1 MKSPSTCPPGWREA
15 ESKKP
20 LNKNQSGEYTIE
32 ENQMASEVARRFA
45 ETKMN
50 RSTSHIKDTKFTKIA
65 QKIISEMKRLEVPG
79 VAIGIWHNGQEF
91 ADGFGVTSLE
101 HPLPVTADTLFQTG
115 SISKTF
121 TGTMLMRLAEQGKV
135 DLDAPVRKY
144 IKHFKLHDRDVTK
157 KVTVRHLLTHMGG
170 WVGDYFNDFGNGDD
184 ALEKM
189 VKDISKL
196 SQVQPLGTIW
206 SYNNTGFNVAS
217 RIIEIITKK
226 PYEQAA
232 QEMLFD
238 PIGLKMSFFYP
249 SDLLFT
255 HRFVVGHQ
263 KVKDKVQVA
272 RPWAIGRAGNGVG
285 GVVSTVRDLLKYA
298 RFQMSNGKK
307 NVITGKSLKTMR
319 VPQAN
324 AGPRGLMG
332 ITWFIGKVGDLT
344 TYSHGGATNGQK
356 ALFIF
361 IPEKDF
367 ALAILTNSD
376 DGGIITANIFSYALE
391 LYFGAKSTLPKPI
404 KTPAKELEKYTGRYR
419 IGTECFDLKVKGEH
433 LIYHH
438 IPLGG
443 FPRPDTP
450 PGPAMPPMR
459 FSFYE
464 NDKVIGLDEP
474 YKDALG
480 DFIRSETGKLQYFR
494 IGGRAHKKI
503 K

>member
-1 MKSPSTCPPGWREA
+1 
-15 ESKKP
+15 
-20 LNKNQSGEYTIE
+20 
-32 ENQMASEVARRFA
+32 
-45 ETKMN
+45 MN
-50 RSTSHIKDTKFTKIA
+50 LSTSHLRDTKFKKTA
-65 QKIISEMKRLEVPG
+65 QKVVSEMKRLDVPG
-79 VAIGIWHNGQEF
+79 VAIGIWHEGQEF
-91 ADGFGVTSLE
+91 TAGFGVTNLE
-101 HPLPVTADTLFQTG
+101 HPLPVTADTLFQVG

-121 TGTMLMRLAEQGKV
+121 TGTMLMQLVEQGKIN
-135 DLDAPVRKY
+135 LDAPAKKY
-144 IKHFKLHDRDVTK
+144 IKDLKLRDKNVQKRVTI
-157 KVTVRHLLTHMGG
+157 RQLLTHMGG

-184 ALEKM
+184 ALMKM
-189 VKDISKL
+189 VRDISKL
-196 SQVQPLGTIW
+196 PQIQPLGTIW
-206 SYNNTGFNVAS
+206 SYNNTGFNIAS
-217 RIIEIITKK
+217 RIIEIVTRK

-263 KVKDKVQVA
+263 KVKGNVQVA

-285 GVVSTVRDLLKYA
+285 GVVSTVHDLLKYA
-298 RFQMSNGKK
+298 RFHMSNGKK
-307 NVITGKSLKTMR
+307 NVITGTSLRAMR
-319 VPQAN
+319 VPQVD

-332 ITWFIGKVGDLT
+332 ITWFIRKVGDLT
-344 TYSHGGATNGQK
+344 TYSHGGATNGQQ
-356 ALFIF
+356 ALLCF
-361 IPEKDF
+361 IPEKKF

-376 DGGIITANIFSYALE
+376 DGGIINNAILGYALE
-391 LYFGAKSTLPKPI
+391 LYFNAKSKLPKPI
-404 KTPAKELEKYTGRYR
+404 KTPLNELKQYLGRYR

-438 IPLGG
+438 IPMGG

-450 PGPAMPPMR
+450 PGPAMPPIR

-464 NDKVIGLDEP
+464 EDKVIGLDEP

-480 DFIRSETGKLQYFR
+480 DFIRGEKGKLRFFR

>member
-1 MKSPSTCPPGWREA
+1 
-15 ESKKP
+15 
-20 LNKNQSGEYTIE
+20 
-32 ENQMASEVARRFA
+32 
-45 ETKMN
+45 MN
-50 RSTSHIKDTKFTKIA
+50 LSTSHIKDPTLKKIA
-65 QKIISEMKRLEVPG
+65 KKIVSEMKRLQVPG
-79 VAIGIWHNGQEF
+79 VAIGIWNHGEEF
-91 ADGFGVTSLE
+91 AEGFGTTSVE

-121 TGTMLMRLAEQGKV
+121 TGTMIMKLVEDGKV
-135 DLDAPVRKY
+135 ELDAPVRRY
-144 IKHFKLHDRDVTK
+144 LPEFNVQDEEVSK

-184 ALEKM
+184 ALDRM
-189 VKDISKL
+189 VKDIAKMP
-196 SQVQPLGTIW
+196 QVQPLGTIW

-217 RIIEIITKK
+217 RIIEVVTGK

-238 PIGLKMSFFYP
+238 PLGLKMSFFYP

-263 KVKDKVQVA
+263 KVKNEVQVA

-298 RFQMSNGKK
+298 RFHMSNGKK
-307 NVITGKSLKTMR
+307 NVLSGKSLKAMR
-319 VPQAN
+319 VQQAD
-324 AGPRGLMG
+324 AGPRGGMG
-332 ITWFIGKVGDLT
+332 ITWFMRKVGDVSL
-344 TYSHGGATNGQK
+344 YAHGGATNGQQ
-356 ALFIF
+356 ASFFF
-361 IPEKDF
+361 IPDKDF
-367 ALAILTNSD
+367 ACAILTNSD
-376 DGGIITANIFSYALE
+376 DGGIITAGITNYILD
-391 LYFGAKSTLPKPI
+391 LYFQVKPQLPKPI
-404 KTPAKELEKYTGRYR
+404 DKPVSELKEFAGRYQ
-419 IGTECFDLKVKGEH
+419 IGTECFDLKVKNKH

-443 FPRPDTP
+443 FPNPDTP

-459 FSFYE
+459 FLFYE
-464 NDKVIGLDEP
+464 TDKVIGLDEP

-480 DFIRSETGKLQYFR
+480 DFFRDEKGAVQFFR